1 MYYARTTQPLKGATE
16 TGDVMSSS
24 FCNLLYHIVFSTKGR
39 EPWLTREIRS
49 KTHQYLGGA
58 IRNEKGIAMIVNGT
72 ADHVHLLAKLR
83 QDKAISKLIGEL
95 KANSSGWIS
104 RTFKNA
110 TGFAWQEGYGAF
122 TVSESQ
128 LSNVYRYI
136 ERQEEHHRSVSF
148 LEEFKVLLKAH
159 GLPFDERYL

>member
-1 MYYARTTQPLKGATE
+1 
-16 TGDVMSSS
+16 MSSS
-24 FCNLLYHIVFSTKGR
+24 YCNLLYHIVFATKGR
-39 EPWLTREIRS
+39 EPWLTAAIRPRI
-49 KTHQYLGGA
+49 HQYLGGA
-58 IRNEKGIAMIVNGT
+58 IGNENGIALIVNGT
-72 ADHVHLLAKLR
+72 ADHIHILAKLR

-104 RTFKNA
+104 RTFSDA
-110 TGFAWQEGYGAF
+110 AAFAWQEGYGAF

-128 LSNVYRYI
+128 VPKVRRYI

-148 LEEFKVLLKAH
+148 VEELKVILRAH

>member
-1 MYYARTTQPLKGATE
+1 
-16 TGDVMSSS
+16 MSSS
-24 FCNLLYHIVFSTKGR
+24 YCNLLYHIVFSTKRR
-39 EPWLTREIRS
+39 EPWLTPEIRAR
-49 KTHQYLGGA
+49 THQYLGGA
-58 IRNEKGIAMIVNGT
+58 IRDEEGITMIINGT
-72 ADHVHLLAKLR
+72 ADHVHILAKLR

-104 RTFKNA
+104 RTFEGA
-110 TGFAWQEGYGAF
+110 AGFAWQEGYGAF
-122 TVSESQ
+122 TVSESMAPK
-128 LSNVYRYI
+128 VRRYI